1 MGGVVIIGVLGAV
14 ATPQYQ
20 KYQKNAV
27 KSALQQDVSTA
38 GKAYVA
44 YQAVNG
50 TYCGEMSANI
60 NDDNSVGLKGFW
72 KQAGGTSGSTTSAVS
87 SNTSTHQN
95 YATGG
100 SFGFGKIGTP
110 TCTRTGTGI
119 TGTSVNH
126 IAAKLN
132 VQFGTDPHDL
142 CEITTNTFKL
152 GAYSEVSGFSKT
164 LWVDQDGKV
173 TEYKNLSSEVEC
185 CLFILLLFLCYYFKF

>member
-1 MGGVVIIGVLGAV
+1 MVGVAIIGVLGAV

-50 TYCGEMSANI
+50 TYCGEMSATI
-60 NDDNSVGLKGFW
+60 DDDNSVGLRGFW
-72 KQAGGTSGSTTSAVS
+72 KQAGGTSGSTTSAVT

-100 SFGFGKIGTP
+100 SFGFGVVGSAATPACGTTAATVNNVEALADVHFDITP
-110 TCTRTGTGI
+110 ASPPNANCSLRT
-119 TGTSVNH
+119 NR
-126 IAAKLN
+126 
-132 VQFGTDPHDL
+132 F
-142 CEITTNTFKL
+142 EL
-152 GAYSEVSGFSKT
+152 GAYTKVSGFNKT

-173 TEYKNLSSEVEC
+173 TEYENTSSEQEAKC
-185 CLFILLLFLCYYFKF
+185 S